1 METEKFSIRKR
12 VKSFYYA
19 IAGIV
24 DFFRK
29 EHNAWIHL
37 TATVAVT
44 ALAWWAKVSLQEA
57 IALVIVVGLVWITE
71 ILNTCIE
78 RMADLITKEWH
89 PGIKVVKDLAAG
101 AVLVAA
107 IVAVITGL
115 IIFIPK
121 IL

>member
-1 METEKFSIRKR
+1 MEAEKFSIRKR

-19 IAGIV
+19 GEGLV
-24 DFFRK
+24 HFFRR

-37 TATVAVT
+37 CATVVVIVL
-44 ALAWWAKVSLQEA
+44 ALVVKVSYLEA
-57 IALVIVVGLVWITE
+57 IALAFAVGLVWVAE

-78 RMADLITKEWH
+78 RMADLITQERH
-89 PGIKVVKDLAAG
+89 PGIKAVKDMAAG

-107 IVAVITGL
+107 IVAVIIGL
-115 IIFIPK
+115 FIFIPK